1 VEKATVAQ
9 RIIIAGGGLG
19 GLSLALALK
28 QALGAGHDVVL
39 ADPVLAQPG
48 RADGRAYAISA
59 AGRRMFAALGVWG
72 AMAGGAQPI
81 TAMIVTDSK
90 TRDVVRPGYL
100 TFANRGTDDGVDR
113 EPFAHMVLS
122 RGINQVLTAA
132 CRGAGV
138 TLRPVSV
145 SGVAADQDAAT
156 VDYADGERQRAAL
169 VVAADGARS
178 RLREAAGIGW
188 VGWDYGQSGIVA
200 TIAHD
205 RPHGGRA
212 IEHFLPAG
220 PFAVLPLPD
229 DAQIG
234 HQSSIV
240 WTEATGDAQTLL
252 SLQPD
257 DFLDEL
263 EIRFGLQLG
272 ALRIASAPK
281 AYPLSFGIARRFIAP
296 RLALLGDAAHV
307 IHPIAGQGLNL
318 GLKDAASLAQAV
330 VDAARL
336 GLDVG
341 TGAALAPYQAARRFD
356 TVAMGVVTDG
366 LNRLFSNDVTPVRLA
381 RDLGLG
387 LVDRMPGLKAM
398 FMREAAGNSTRQ
410 PRLLRGEA
418 V

>member
-1 VEKATVAQ
+1 MAQ

-28 QALGAGHDVVL
+28 QALGAGHEVVL
-39 ADPVLAQPG
+39 ADPVLARPG
-48 RADGRAYAISA
+48 RTDGRAYAISA
-59 AGRRMFAALGVWG
+59 AGRRMFAALGVWD
-72 AMAGGAQPI
+72 AMAGEAQPI
-81 TAMIVTDSK
+81 TDMLVTDSK

-100 TFANRGTDDGVDR
+100 TFANSRPDAGADGA
-113 EPFAHMVLS
+113 PFAHMVWS
-122 RGINQVLTAA
+122 RVINQVLTES
-132 CRGAGV
+132 CREV
-138 TLRPVSV
+138 
-145 SGVAADQDAAT
+145 GVALRAVGVRRVTANQDSAT
-156 VDYADGERQRAAL
+156 VDYTDGERQRAAL

-178 RLREAAGIGW
+178 RLREGAAIGW

-200 TIAHD
+200 TVAHE

-229 DAQIG
+229 DAAMG

-240 WTEATGDAQTLL
+240 WTEATSDAETLL

-257 DFLDEL
+257 DLLDEL
-263 EIRFGLQLG
+263 ETRFGLQLG
-272 ALRIASAPK
+272 ALRFASAPK

-318 GLKDAASLAQAV
+318 GLKDAASLAEAV

-336 GLDVG
+336 GVDVG
-341 TGAALAPYQAARRFD
+341 TEAALAPYQAARRFD

-398 FMREAAGNSTRQ
+398 FIREASGNSTTQ